1 MSESLK
7 NQHVLKEQLK
17 KWLNKYG
24 FRARDVISM
33 EIYRL
38 SNMKQF
44 NARVKFQLN
53 IIIFI

>member
-53 IIIFI
+53 IIIFT